1 MSEVKLTVIDRGGET
16 RQVSAGTGENLMH
29 VLRDN
34 VDLEIGVCGGEIS
47 CGTCLVQLDSDYA
60 EQIAAASE
68 DEAEMLDALGAGG
81 NCRLACQIVLND
93 KADGLQATIL
103 YED

>member
-16 RQVSAGTGENLMH
+16 RRVSAETGENLMH

-47 CGTCLVQLDSDYA
+47 CGTCLVQLDSEYA
-60 EQIAAASE
+60 DRIAE
-68 DEAEMLDALGAGG
+68 DEAEMLDALGAGD

>member
-1 MSEVKLTVIDRGGET
+1 VSEVKLTVIDRGGET
-16 RQVSAGTGENLMH
+16 HRLSAHTGEVLMH

-34 VDLEIGVCGGEIS
+34 VDLEIGICGGEIS
-47 CGTCLVQLDSDYA
+47 CGTCLVQLDSDFA
-60 EQIAAASE
+60 ERIAAASE
-68 DEAEMLDALGAGG
+68 DEAEMLDALGAVG

-93 KADGLQATIL
+93 TADGLQATIL

>member
-1 MSEVKLTVIDRGGET
+1 MSEVKLTIIDRGGET
-16 RQVSAGTGENLMH
+16 HRVTAETGEVLMH

-47 CGTCLVQLDSDYA
+47 CGTCLVQLDSEYT
-60 EQIAAASE
+60 QRIGAAGE

-81 NCRLACQIVLND
+81 NARLACQIVLD
-93 KADGLQATIL
+93 DAADGLQATIL
-103 YED
+103 LEE